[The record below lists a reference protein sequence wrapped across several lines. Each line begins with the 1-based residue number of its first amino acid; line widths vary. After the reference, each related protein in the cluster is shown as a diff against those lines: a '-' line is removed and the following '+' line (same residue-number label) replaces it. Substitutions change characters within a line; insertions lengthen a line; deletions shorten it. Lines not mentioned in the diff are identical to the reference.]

1 MKKERFQAQYLE
13 AFFLFWYNNSAMN
26 NTEIYYSPK
35 QGRLP
40 LFITDFLNICDPVLA
55 FDKIMEEIEI
65 AKYLKPEPYR
75 KLGRPGYNR
84 VNMLKTVL
92 FGFMDTGYASLR
104 KLEDRCK
111 TNIRYMYLMDCETPT
126 YRAFSYFINEEIKES
141 VQDIFKAVMKYIG
154 KADGVDFQ
162 HLYIDGS
169 KFEANA
175 NKYTWVWKKATE
187 KSRYRLFSKITG
199 LFAEMNETLAY
210 TGLKIGTNTEYT
222 PDGLETV
229 LNRYAFICHV
239 DEKSFVS
246 GRGHRKSKE
255 QKYYEKLKEY
265 IEKLREYV
273 VKIQTCG
280 PDRNSYSKTDHDATF
295 MRMKKDY
302 MGNDQLLPAYNIQIG
317 VADEYIAVVDVMQHR
332 SDMDCFVPLMEK
344 FHELYGFYPEY
355 PIADAGYGSYNN
367 YLFCQEHG
375 MEKFM
380 KFPMYRKETTDK
392 NYHDDPFRAVNFK
405 TNDAGELI
413 CPNGKAFHF
422 AYRKPVKG
430 NQYGRQEEYYTCED
444 CSGCPYAERC
454 KKTDKNRT
462 VRINEELS
470 SMHKEV
476 LDNLESIHGALLRM
490 NRSIQAEGTFGIMKY
505 DRWYKRMV
513 RKGLD
518 SVRLE
523 LFLVSIGHNLY
534 KFHNKQMRLQEA
546 A

>member
-1 MKKERFQAQYLE
+1 
-13 AFFLFWYNNSAMN
+13 MN
-26 NTEIYYSPK
+26 NTSNYYNPK

-40 LFITDFLNICDPVLA
+40 LYITDILDICDPVLA
-55 FDKIMEEIEI
+55 FDKIMEEIRIEQ
-65 AKYLKPEPYR
+65 YLKPQPYN

-92 FGFMDTGYASLR
+92 FGFMETGYASLR
-104 KLEDRCK
+104 ELEDRCR
-111 TNIRYMYLMDCETPT
+111 TNIRYMYLMDYEVPT
-126 YRAFSYFINEEIKES
+126 YRSFSYFINEEIQES
-141 VQDIFKAVMKYIG
+141 AQDIFKAVMTYIE
-154 KADGVDFQ
+154 KTDHVDLQ

-187 KSRYRLFSKITG
+187 KSRYRLFSKITE
-199 LFAEMNETLAY
+199 LFTEMNETLAY
-210 TGLKIGTNTEYT
+210 AGLKIETNTEYT
-222 PDGLETV
+222 PAGLETV
-229 LNRYAFICHV
+229 LNRYAFLCHV
-239 DEKSFVS
+239 DEKDFVY
-246 GRGHRKSKE
+246 GRGHRKSRE
-255 QKYYEKLKEY
+255 QRYYEKLKGY
-265 IEKLREYV
+265 LGKLKEYV
-273 VKIQTCG
+273 VKTQICG
-280 PDRNSYSKTDHDATF
+280 PNRNSYSKTDHDATF

-344 FHELYGFYPEY
+344 FHEIYGFYPKY
-355 PIADAGYGSYNN
+355 PIADAGYGSFNN
-367 YLFCQEHG
+367 YLFCQEKG

-380 KFPMYRKETTDK
+380 KFPMYKKETTDQK
-392 NYHDDPFRAVNFK
+392 YHNDPFRAVNFK
-405 TNDAGELI
+405 TNEAGEMI

-422 AYRKPVKG
+422 AYRKTVKG

-444 CSGCPYAERC
+444 CSGCPYAEQC

-462 VRINEELS
+462 VRINAELS
-470 SMHKEV
+470 SMHQEV

-505 DRWYKRMV
+505 DRWYKRTV
-513 RKGLD
+513 RRGLD

-534 KFHNKQMRLQEA
+534 KFHNKQMKLREA